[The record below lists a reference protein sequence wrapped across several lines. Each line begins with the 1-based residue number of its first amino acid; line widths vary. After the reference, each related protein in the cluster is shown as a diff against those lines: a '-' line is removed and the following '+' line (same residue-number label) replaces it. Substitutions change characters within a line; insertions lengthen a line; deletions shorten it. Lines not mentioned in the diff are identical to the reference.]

1 MRHTDTLIPDLEL
14 VGYVAHVPAI
24 PGCATQGETVE
35 EALAMA
41 KDAADAMLAV
51 AAERDGDIP
60 NEPDGIVIGT
70 ITVEVP
76 ALASTAA

>member
-1 MRHTDTLIPDLEL
+1 MRYTVMLIPDLEMG
-14 VGYVAHVPAI
+14 GYVAYVPAI
-24 PGCATQGETVE
+24 PGCVTQGETVE

-51 AAERDGDIP
+51 AAEHDEDIP
-60 NEPDGIVIGT
+60 TEPDGIVIGT

-76 ALASTAA
+76 ALAGTAA